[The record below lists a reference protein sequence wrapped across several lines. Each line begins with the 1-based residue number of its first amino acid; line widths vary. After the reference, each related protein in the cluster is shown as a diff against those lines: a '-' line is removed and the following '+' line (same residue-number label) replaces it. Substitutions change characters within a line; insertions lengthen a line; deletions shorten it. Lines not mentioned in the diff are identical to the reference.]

1 MSNENG
7 KCSEC
12 GADLAVAGNVDY
24 FETVTKTVE
33 TGYWAH
39 ITEGGILVTERAG
52 NEDELEG
59 GGVEAC
65 RARCGACG
73 MELDPEDWEDVEY
86 AH

>member
-1 MSNENG
+1 MSSDNG

-12 GADLAVAGNVDY
+12 GADLSLPGGVDY

-33 TGYWAH
+33 TAYQSH
-39 ITEGGILVTERAG
+39 LSEGCIIVTERAG
-52 NEDELEG
+52 EEDEFDG
-59 GGVEAC
+59 GGVDAC

-73 MELDPEDWEDVEY
+73 MELDPEDWEGVEY